1 MFPVSVF
8 SSAVIYILIVTSTV
22 LMIVKT
28 LNQNHQLNWWF
39 NHAYSADNEKVFH
52 ITRFQCGKLF

>member
-8 SSAVIYILIVTSTV
+8 SSAVIYILMVTSTV

-28 LNQNHQLNWWF
+28 LNENH
-39 NHAYSADNEKVFH
+39 S
-52 ITRFQCGKLF
+52 R

>member
-28 LNQNHQLNWWF
+28 LN
-39 NHAYSADNEKVFH
+39 EK
-52 ITRFQCGKLF
+52 TAPSK